1 MTLKVYNSEKFER
14 TKWRYII
21 FVALFVITIVVSF
34 FAKNIWWW
42 ILMFFLLWAYIYYW
56 LIDSHEITIKI
67 TESWIMTQH
76 FIPWTQLSW
85 FCLELE
91 LDKEKNIKRV
101 KNIVF
106 VTPKAHYIHTISDTE
121 EQLSLFVKELNQYTQ
136 MLEDYPLTSRE
147 KFMRKIKL

>member
-1 MTLKVYNSEKFER
+1 MTLKAYNSEKFDR

-21 FVALFVITIVVSF
+21 FVALFVITIAVSF

-56 LIDSHEITIKI
+56 LIDTREITIQI
-67 TESWIMTQH
+67 SESWIITQH
-76 FIPWTQLSW
+76 LIPRAQLSW

-91 LDKEKNIKRV
+91 LDKEKNAKRV

-106 VTPKAHYIHTISDTE
+106 VTTKSHYIHTIIDTQ
-121 EQLSLFVKELNQYTQ
+121 EQLSLFVKELSQYTV